1 MPQFELKDVATVTAR
16 LDEVSLDAATVWRPL
31 DDTRITEIEQ
41 NILEGNWMASAIEF
55 PSLVGNAAGTCFEA
69 KACQLFNFG
78 WCRGGGAGVPMHRA
92 THIWLTFCIVGRSN
106 HN

>member
-31 DDTRITEIEQ
+31 DDTRINEIEQ

-78 WCRGGGAGVPMHRA
+78 WCRGGGQGYPCTKSH
-92 THIWLTFCIVGRSN
+92 TCG
-106 HN
+106 